1 MVVPQ
6 FSEVVRY
13 YATTNQENSSFTV
26 RQMEFAFDAWLAQVK
41 KEAAAEARA
50 EALEEVIKG
59 VSAQT
64 KKAKKGGDW
73 EPLSRYDEGKNAGL
87 ATAYNIAYDLK
98 NTTPA

>member
-13 YATTNQENSSFTV
+13 YATTNQENTSFTV

-41 KEAAAEARA
+41 KETAAAARA

-59 VSAQT
+59 IVSCRKFKTGNA
-64 KKAKKGGDW
+64 
-73 EPLSRYDEGKNAGL
+73 PLSRYDEGKNVGL
-87 ATAYNIAYDLK
+87 VTAYNVAYDLK
-98 NTTPA
+98 NTTPS